1 MPRKQKL
8 QCRFSSQST
17 KKKIPNYQR
26 QSLVMAVF
34 LPEIN
39 GVSKLVLEPK
49 NVILKNCLNLF
60 SAMKTGME
68 IKWQ

>member
-1 MPRKQKL
+1 
-8 QCRFSSQST
+8 
-17 KKKIPNYQR
+17 
-26 QSLVMAVF
+26 MAVF

-60 SAMKTGME
+60 SARKTGME